1 MVLAYIGLGSNL
13 NAPARQIEQALAA
26 LATLPQSRLLRH
38 SALYASPPLGP
49 PDQPDYLNA
58 VAELETTLSPLNVL
72 DALQA
77 IEQAQGRV
85 RGRHWG
91 ERVIDLD
98 LLLYGDVQMQS
109 ERLTL
114 PHAGMTERAFVL
126 RPLAELVPNM
136 RLPGG
141 AVLSDLLHA
150 RAADVCYPSAT
161 PSL

>member
-1 MVLAYIGLGSNL
+1 MILAYVGLGSNL

-58 VAELETTLSPLNVL
+58 VAELETTLPPLDVL

-126 RPLAELVPNM
+126 RPLAELVPDAVI
-136 RLPGG
+136 PGRG
-141 AVLSDLLHA
+141 VLRELSAV
-150 RAADVCYPSAT
+150 RAADVCRACY
-161 PSL
+161 